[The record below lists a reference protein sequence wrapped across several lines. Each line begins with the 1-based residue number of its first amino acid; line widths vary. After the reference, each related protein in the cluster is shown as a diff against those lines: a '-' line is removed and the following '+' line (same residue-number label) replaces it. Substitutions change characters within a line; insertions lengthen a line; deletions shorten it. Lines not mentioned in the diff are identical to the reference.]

1 MDRLVQVVRL
11 GKGCLRNSA
20 TAGKGELG
28 MRRNRALRAC
38 IAEFDALLERNDL
51 EPEQRDDVERSRKR
65 LKELGRM
72 KNPTKA
78 EMFDCVREI
87 SKELLDA
94 LRRK

>member
-1 MDRLVQVVRL
+1 
-11 GKGCLRNSA
+11 
-20 TAGKGELG
+20 

-51 EPEQRDDVERSRKR
+51 EPEQRDDVKRSRKR

-78 EMFDCVREI
+78 EMFDCIREI